1 MRTQPVDVAIVGAG
15 TAGLAALRA
24 AREHTERV
32 VLIEG
37 GPHGTTCARVG
48 CMPSKLL
55 IAAAEAAHA
64 VREAPGFGVHA
75 GAPRVDGR
83 VVLARVRSERDRF
96 AGFVVESVEALPP
109 GMRLDGH
116 ARFVGPQRLQ
126 VGEHT
131 LVEAARIVLAPGSRA
146 FVPPELA
153 ALGALLATSDDVFE
167 WHDLPASV
175 AVFGSG
181 AIGLE
186 LAQAL
191 QRLGVRIRVFGVR
204 GAVGPLTDAEVL
216 GQAAQVLG
224 EELALSLDGPADAVT
239 ARDGE
244 VVVDFRDA
252 DGEPASER
260 FALALA
266 ATGRRPNLDGLG
278 LEHSGLALDER
289 GIPRFDPRTGQCGG
303 APVFL
308 AGDANAVRPVLHE
321 AADEGRTAGD
331 NAGRYPDLRCRPCR
345 TPLAIV
351 FTDPQIAVVGRSHRQ
366 LTASGVGFA
375 TGEVDFASQGR
386 SRVMRRNRGLL
397 RAYGLHEGGELAG
410 AELIAPRGEHLAH
423 LLAWAVQQ
431 RLRVPD
437 LLAMPFYHPVIEEG
451 LRTALRR
458 LQRALHLGPEPEPRS
473 LDCGPGA

>member
-1 MRTQPVDVAIVGAG
+1 VHTRSVDVAIVGAG

-83 VVLARVRSERDRF
+83 AVLARVRSERDRF
-96 AGFVVESVEALPP
+96 AGFVVESVEELPP
-109 GMRLDGH
+109 GMRIDGH

-126 VGEHT
+126 VGDHT
-131 LVEAARIVLAPGSRA
+131 IVEAARIVLATGSRT
-146 FVPPELA
+146 FVPPMLA
-153 ALGALLATSDDVFE
+153 GLGPLLAISDDVFE
-167 WHDLPASV
+167 WEDLPDSV
-175 AVFGSG
+175 AVFGNG
-181 AIGLE
+181 VIGLE

-191 QRLGVRIRVFGVR
+191 QRLGVRTHVFGLE
-204 GAVGPLTDAEVL
+204 GAVGPLTDPAVL
-216 GQAAQVLG
+216 ARARQVLAA
-224 EELALSLDGPADAVT
+224 ELPLSIDEPADAVT

-244 VVVDFRDA
+244 VVVEFRDA
-252 DGEPASER
+252 DGKPRSER

-266 ATGRRPNLDGLG
+266 ATGRRPNLDDLG

-289 GIPRFDPRTGQCGG
+289 GVPRFDPRTGQCGD

-308 AGDANAVRPVLHE
+308 AGDANAVRPILHE

-331 NAGRYPDLRCRPCR
+331 NAGRYPDLRCRPCKA
-345 TPLAIV
+345 PLTIV
-351 FTDPQIAVVGRSHRQ
+351 FTDPQIAIAGRSHRE

-375 TGEVDFASQGR
+375 TGEVDFANQGR
-386 SRVMRRNRGLL
+386 SRVLRQNRGLL
-397 RAYGLHEGGELAG
+397 RVYGLHEGGELAG

-423 LLAWAVQQ
+423 LLAWSVQQ
-431 RLRVPD
+431 RLRVPE

-458 LQRALHLGPEPEPRS
+458 LQRALHLGPEPEPNS